1 MKRLRDQPPEAE
13 INDGPIFSLR
23 ELLRPEWVVPHRCL
37 PWVTDFSVAASPRD
51 YLERKGKG
59 TKENQ
64 THEGERIKR
73 CPWVLT
79 VPQPE

>member
-37 PWVTDFSVAASPRD
+37 PWVTDFSVAASPRAQSGIFAH
-51 YLERKGKG
+51 LPKVAIAGGLQAR
-59 TKENQ
+59 
-64 THEGERIKR
+64 
-73 CPWVLT
+73 
-79 VPQPE
+79 